1 MGRDGVGIWGGWRT
15 WTAMVFVVGWM
26 ALSSRWLIAEAARS
40 SRVVMEKE
48 KELGEEQRPILD
60 EDIVAAVN
68 NHKSAGWKAGFN
80 ERLEGMSVRD
90 FRTLCGA
97 RKSEG
102 KDALL
107 LRSPSSAAVRRR
119 SPPSAAAAAGL
130 ELPKQFDARQRW
142 PQCPSISHILDQGH
156 CGSCWAF
163 GAVEAL
169 SDRMCIAF
177 NDTQELSENDL
188 LACCG
193 FFCGDGCSG
202 GYPLYAWTYFKSDG
216 VVTTSC
222 DPYFDN
228 KGCHHPGCE
237 PLYPT
242 PTCEQ
247 HCADVDQSWQSSKRY
262 VSDVYTVGPT
272 VEEIMYEVYT
282 NGPVEVSFSVFNDF
296 AHYKSG
302 VYWHITG
309 EYMGGHA
316 VKLIGWGT
324 EGGVDYWLC
333 ANSWNRSWGDDGL
346 FKIRRGTDE
355 CGIEEDVV
363 AGTPSL
369 VKVDDQPY
377 DLALATDVTAA
388 AAAGTA

>member
-1 MGRDGVGIWGGWRT
+1 M
-15 WTAMVFVVGWM
+15 M
-26 ALSSRWLIAEAARS
+26 LSSGWLVAEAARPRS
-40 SRVVMEKE
+40 LVMGEEKESVGVSVGKE
-48 KELGEEQRPILD
+48 KEEEMLGEEQRPVLD

-68 NHKSAGWKAGFN
+68 QHEGAGWKAGFN

-97 RKSEG
+97 RKSKG
-102 KDALL
+102 TASL
-107 LRSPSSAAVRRR
+107 LRSPSAA
-119 SPPSAAAAAGL
+119 SAAAAAAAGS
-130 ELPKQFDARQRW
+130 ELPAQFDSRQRW
-142 PQCPSISHILDQGH
+142 PQCSSISDILDQGH

-193 FFCGDGCSG
+193 FFCGDGCEG
-202 GYPLYAWTYFKSDG
+202 GYPLQAWTYFMTDG
-216 VVTTSC
+216 VVSTSC
-222 DPYFDN
+222 DPYFDR

-237 PLYPT
+237 PLFPT
-242 PTCEQ
+242 PTCER
-247 HCADVDQSWQSSKRY
+247 HCSQQDQSWDSSKRY
-262 VSDVYTVGPT
+262 VSDVYTVGPA

-282 NGPVEVSFSVFNDF
+282 NGPVEVSFSVFQDF

-302 VYWHITG
+302 VYWHVTG
-309 EYMGGHA
+309 DYLGGHA

-333 ANSWNRSWGDDGL
+333 VNSWNRSWGDDGY

-355 CGIEEDVV
+355 CGIEEEVV

-369 VKVDDQPY
+369 VKVENPLPY
-377 DLALATDVTAA
+377 RAAAATAA
-388 AAAGTA
+388 AAAAA